1 MAVYPNSLSTA
12 PQGISYAPPEQQ
24 PGVDA
29 MPAGTFSVDMGEGD
43 EISKEPQ
50 IVQHNANLA
59 GVINEQD
66 LARIGNKVIE
76 DYNIDKESCS
86 DWWGTVEKGIRL
98 LGLKL
103 SETSQP
109 FEGACTAV
117 HPLMIE
123 NAVKYQSKLIQE
135 LFPAGGPVKTKILG
149 TENEQKVAKSNRIRE
164 FMNYQL
170 TEQMPE
176 YYDDTEGLLFY
187 RALVGHA
194 VRKLWFDPVEN
205 RPCADF
211 IPMDRF
217 VISYDAPDLRR
228 ADRYSEVIFM
238 SKNDYKKS
246 VNAGR
251 FLDISLGEPVQQQ
264 KSDVARKIDEVTGM
278 SQSSNAVGYTFIEQT
293 VDLPL
298 NEEGLY
304 DEEAIAYS
312 HRVTVELT
320 ASKVVAVYRNWEQND
335 PFKRKILWYADGRYV
350 KGFGYHGLGL
360 LHFLGNI
367 TMAATAAMRALVDA
381 GQFSNLPAGFKSRGV
396 RYEGSNAPLAPG
408 EWRDVEATGFDLTKA
423 LVPLPYKGADA
434 TLLQMLQ
441 YLIEAGQ
448 KFADSTEQVVADS
461 TNYGP
466 VGTTL
471 ALLDA
476 STKFFSALHKRAHKA
491 MRDELRILK
500 KINGWYSPQQYPY
513 DVEGGQRVVY
523 QSDFDGAVDV
533 LPVSDPN
540 IPSQSHRLAL
550 AQLQLQLATQAPDI
564 HDRRESFRRIYIAA
578 GIQEVDKILPPPQ
591 QAQQQDPLTDIQSAV
606 GGLPIKAFPG
616 QDHDSHIAVK
626 TAWLQDPTNGANAVM
641 QSAAPLVMSN
651 VKDHM
656 VLKFTEQV
664 GGMMQQMG
672 IDPQQAR
679 QQMQQEVANRAMAE
693 AASQVVEANKNSMGD
708 MDVEKAMLMLNAAE
722 LELRKR
728 QQKHKESVDAA
739 TTGIRLAELEQK
751 GVDTKLKAIESGVK
765 TGLDAKNAEK
775 DRGVKLAETATKLL
789 IAKEQSKNRAKSTS

>member
-1 MAVYPNSLSTA
+1 MAVYSDPNSQA
-12 PQGISYAPPEQQ
+12 PQGISYAPPAMQE
-24 PGVDA
+24 GVEALPD
-29 MPAGTFSVDMGEGD
+29 GTFSVDMGEG
-43 EISKEPQ
+43 ENELPATPIL
-50 IVQHNANLA
+50 HNANLA
-59 GVINEQD
+59 DVIEDNT
-66 LARIGNKVIE
+66 LVKIGNKVLE
-76 DYNIDKESCS
+76 DYEIDKQSCA
-86 DWWGTVEKGIRL
+86 DWWGTIEKGIRL

-103 SETSQP
+103 NETTQP

-123 NAVKYQSKLIQE
+123 NAVKYQSKIIQE
-135 LFPAGGPVKTKILG
+135 IYPASGPVKTKILG
-149 TENEQKVAKSNRIRE
+149 TENDVKVAKANRIRE

-170 TEQMPE
+170 SEQMPE

-194 VRKLWFDPVEN
+194 IRKIWYDPVEA

-211 IPMDRF
+211 LPMDRF

-228 ADRYSEVIFM
+228 ASRYSEVIFM
-238 SKNDYKKS
+238 SKNDYRKA
-246 VNAGR
+246 VQAGR
-251 FLDISLGEPVQQQ
+251 FREIPLGEPVQEP
-264 KSDVARKIDEVTGM
+264 KSDVARKIDEVMGM
-278 SQSSNAVGYTFIEQT
+278 SPGSNSVGYTFVEQT
-293 VDLPL
+293 VDLPIDD
-298 NEEGLY
+298 NAQY
-304 DEEAIAYS
+304 DEDAIAYS
-312 HRVTVELT
+312 HRVTVDIVT
-320 ASKVVAVYRNWEQND
+320 QKVVAIYRNWEQTD
-335 PFKRKILWYADGRYV
+335 PLKRKILWYSDGRYV

-381 GQFSNLPAGFKSRGV
+381 GQFSNLPAGFKSRGI
-396 RYEGSNAPLAPG
+396 RYEGGNTPLAPG
-408 EWRDVEATGFDLTKA
+408 EWRDVEATGMDLSKS

-441 YLIEAGQ
+441 YLVDAGQ

-500 KINGWYSPQQYPY
+500 KINGWYSPKEYPY
-513 DVEGGQRVVY
+513 DVEGAQRVVY
-523 QSDFDGAVDV
+523 QSDFDGSVDV

-550 AQLQLQLATQAPDI
+550 AQLQLQLATQAPDL
-564 HDRRESFRRIYIAA
+564 HDRREAFRRIYVAA
-578 GIQEVDKILPPPQ
+578 GIQEVDKILPQPQ
-591 QAQQQDPLTDIQSAV
+591 QAQQSDPLTDVQNVIR
-606 GGLPIKAFPG
+606 GLPIKAFPG
-616 QDHDSHIAVK
+616 QDHDAHIAVK
-626 TAWLQDPTNGANAVM
+626 TAWLQDPLNGANQVM
-641 QSAAPLVMSN
+641 QQAAPLVMSN
-651 VKDHM
+651 VRDHM
-656 VLKFTEQV
+656 VAKWVEQI
-664 GGMMQQMG
+664 GGMLQQQGITGQNAEQMMQQG
-672 IDPQQAR
+672 I
-679 QQMQQEVANRAMAE
+679 MEKAMSE
-693 AASQVVEANKNSMGD
+693 AASQVLEANKNSMGD
-708 MDVEKAMLMLNAAE
+708 MDVEKAMLMLNMAE

-728 QQKHKESVDAA
+728 TQGHKERSDAA
-739 TTGIRLAELEQK
+739 QSAIRLAELEQK
-751 GVDTKLKAIESGVK
+751 GQSEKVKAIQAGVK

-789 IAKEQSKNRAKSTS
+789 VAKVQASRPKTSS